1 MDSTGSINSI
11 QTSLDKLATQR
22 DELGDLWA
30 TRKLRLDLCLQLRIF
45 ERDAL
50 EVHQLRLKCDLGY
63 LIFYKYYYYI
73 NPSGSLML
81 CYFIKLSAQYEM
93 WEGQLQNGDIPRDL
107 KETETQLRNLNEHIT
122 HIQTAT
128 FEVTQRGKELLQV
141 CDFFVVYVM
150 THLMINPIPFIFISE
165 EY

>member
-1 MDSTGSINSI
+1 
-11 QTSLDKLATQR
+11 
-22 DELGDLWA
+22 
-30 TRKLRLDLCLQLRIF
+30 
-45 ERDAL
+45 
-50 EVHQLRLKCDLGY
+50 
-63 LIFYKYYYYI
+63 
-73 NPSGSLML
+73 ML

-150 THLMINPIPFIFISE
+150 THLMINSIPFIFISE